1 MTAVASVALALTAAL
16 DWLAV
21 YRQSSAVEHVAKP
34 LVMIALGW
42 LALTMGATES
52 QAGVLVLVALGLSL
66 VGDVFLLGRSA
77 SDFFGGLVA
86 FLLAHA
92 AYVFAFIVLG
102 FQPWWALAGLL
113 VVVALGLT
121 SGRRIV
127 RAAAR
132 QGGRAL
138 AAGVTAYL
146 VVISAM
152 VVTAGGTARPLV
164 LLGALSF
171 LISDTV
177 LAMDRFVGQRSNAR
191 LVVIVTYHL
200 GQAMMVVG
208 ALR

>member
-1 MTAVASVALALTAAL
+1 MTAVAAVALALVAAL

-21 YRQSSAVEHVAKP
+21 YRRSAALEHVAKP
-34 LVMIALGW
+34 LVMVALGW
-42 LALTMGATES
+42 LALTMGATQS
-52 QAGVLVLVALGLSL
+52 QVGALVLVALGFSL
-66 VGDVFLLGRSA
+66 VGDVFLLGRSTT
-77 SDFFGGLVA
+77 DFFGGLMA

-92 AYVFAFIVLG
+92 AYIFAFLLLG
-102 FQPWWALAGLL
+102 FQHWWALAGFLI
-113 VVVALGLT
+113 VVALGAT

-132 QGGRAL
+132 QGGRRL
-138 AAGVTAYL
+138 GAGVTAYL

-152 VVTAGGTARPLV
+152 VVTGSGTARPLV
-164 LLGALSF
+164 LLGALAF

-177 LAMDRFVGQRSNAR
+177 LAMDRFVGQRPHAR

-200 GQAMMVVG
+200 GQAMMVIG

>member
-1 MTAVASVALALTAAL
+1 MTAVAALALALTAAL

-21 YRQSSAVEHVAKP
+21 YRRSAALEHVAKP
-34 LVMIALGW
+34 LVMVALGW
-42 LALTMGATES
+42 LALTMGATQS
-52 QAGVLVLVALGLSL
+52 QAGILVLVALGLSL
-66 VGDVFLLGRSA
+66 VGDVFLLGGTTT
-77 SDFFGGLVA
+77 DFFGGLMA

-113 VVVALGLT
+113 VVLALGLT

-132 QGGRAL
+132 QGGRTL
-138 AAGVTAYL
+138 GAGVTAYL

-152 VVTAGGTARPLV
+152 VVTAGGTGRPLV
-164 LLGALSF
+164 LLGALAF

-191 LVVIVTYHL
+191 IVVIVTYHL
-200 GQAMMVVG
+200 GQAMMVIG